1 MKFRFEDYQGDYV
14 MLCKTNEEAKDFC
27 RVMHES
33 GRKWKSGKSYKINN
47 WILYKEHMCYVF
59 NVGEIQI
66 FEYKGKEFTVSSL
79 SGSYSVM
86 YQDKVLVSNLSDLNE
101 ALDFIIDFCK

>member
-1 MKFRFEDYQGDYV
+1 MRID
-14 MLCKTNEEAKDFC
+14 
-27 RVMHES
+27 
-33 GRKWKSGKSYKINN
+33 I
-47 WILYKEHMCYVF
+47 
-59 NVGEIQI
+59 GEIQI

-79 SGSYSVM
+79 SGSYSVS